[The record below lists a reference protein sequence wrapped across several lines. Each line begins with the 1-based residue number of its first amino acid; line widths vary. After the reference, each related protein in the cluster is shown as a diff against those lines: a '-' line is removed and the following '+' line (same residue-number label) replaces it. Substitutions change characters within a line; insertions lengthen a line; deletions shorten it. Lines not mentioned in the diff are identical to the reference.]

1 MMFRALA
8 LLLLAAPA
16 AAQDRF
22 SPSDLDPLAVSAPTE
37 VMVLGT
43 PHLSAAP
50 DDFTTDMLEPVL
62 QRLEA
67 FAPTHIAIEAVSGEH
82 ARFLAAEAARYPGVA
97 EQFAGTA
104 LRLSGLAGETV
115 ALTPGEAESE
125 AAGLAGTAMTPARAN
140 RAAAS
145 RCPAGDPWSALV
157 HWLQI
162 PEGAR
167 TAGGP
172 VGEELAAALDRLAAS
187 RNESAAIGAVL
198 AARLGHDRVWPMDD
212 WTAGDLFLSVVPRLQ
227 AAIESDPALQGVMSD
242 PAMAETQA
250 AYRRLTSPEEVLE
263 VYRLFNEPRAQPARA
278 AAEWGAFLRA
288 AGDAEA
294 ARARVVAWEAR
305 NLRMAAHILEA
316 TRGMPGARVLVIVGA
331 SHKPYLE
338 AALDDLAL
346 VDIVEFE

>member
-1 MMFRALA
+1 MQFPAVKFVA
-8 LLLLAAPA
+8 HQLL
-16 AAQDRF
+16 
-22 SPSDLDPLAVSAPTE
+22 
-37 VMVLGT
+37 
-43 PHLSAAP
+43 
-50 DDFTTDMLEPVL
+50 
-62 QRLEA
+62 
-67 FAPTHIAIEAVSGEH
+67 
-82 ARFLAAEAARYPGVA
+82 
-97 EQFAGTA
+97 TA
-104 LRLSGLAGETV
+104 LHH
-115 ALTPGEAESE
+115 
-125 AAGLAGTAMTPARAN
+125 RAV
-140 RAAAS
+140 
-145 RCPAGDPWSALV
+145 P
-157 HWLQI
+157 
-162 PEGAR
+162 
-167 TAGGP
+167 
-172 VGEELAAALDRLAAS
+172 
-187 RNESAAIGAVL
+187 
-198 AARLGHDRVWPMDD
+198 
-212 WTAGDLFLSVVPRLQ
+212 PRLQ